1 MKVARGALVPGVKNL
16 KKILK
21 FSLGLFEL
29 EQRLPGVKRALLM
42 LQSEGPNFF
51 PLYRGK
57 TPPRQGGAPARG
69 GGGDPRG
76 PRMSKIQVYTQ
87 IDQPEPF
94 SSLFSGIFLNDF
106 SWGDFFQDSARARAR
121 ARTREASSSR
131 ETPRTPSGGL

>member
-69 GGGDPRG
+69 GGGRPPG
-76 PRMSKIQVYTQ
+76 SENVENT
-87 IDQPEPF
+87 
-94 SSLFSGIFLNDF
+94 SLYSNRSAGAVLFTFFRHFL
-106 SWGDFFQDSARARAR
+106 
-121 ARTREASSSR
+121 E
-131 ETPRTPSGGL
+131 